1 MDEIIFDAYF
11 FLCKM
16 NLLFIYFFWF
26 KSDKFAPLFN
36 ALQNMKLDS
45 SPFVVISVI
54 GQELL
59 SASCFA
65 SSVIVLESAL
75 RIGSCSLK
83 LRG

>member
-1 MDEIIFDAYF
+1 M
-11 FLCKM
+11 
-16 NLLFIYFFWF
+16 
-26 KSDKFAPLFN
+26 
-36 ALQNMKLDS
+36 
-45 SPFVVISVI
+45 VISVI

-83 LRG
+83 LRGQICSSKSLETLYECLQKDFIIVVTLKNKLELVTEGQFEEGHSW